1 MILRTRR
8 EEKGLTQQQLADM
21 IGKDRTLI
29 TKIEGGKTLPSVE
42 TAKAIGNI
50 LSFEWTIFFDKVGD
64 KTSQAKGG

>member
-1 MILRTRR
+1 LILRTRR

-50 LSFEWTIFFDKVGD
+50 LSFEWTIFFDKIGEE
-64 KTSQAKGG
+64 TSQTKGG